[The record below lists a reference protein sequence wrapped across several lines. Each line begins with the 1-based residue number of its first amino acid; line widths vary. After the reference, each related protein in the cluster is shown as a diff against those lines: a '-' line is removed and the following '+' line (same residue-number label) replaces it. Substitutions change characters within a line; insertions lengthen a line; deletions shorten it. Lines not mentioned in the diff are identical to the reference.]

1 MDDDTEDRG
10 ERQRALLEIVRRRAI
25 HRQEELVSR
34 LAERGFEVT
43 QSSVSR
49 DLRQLGVAKVGGR
62 YVAPPRPSEST
73 DELAEI
79 AHALRD
85 AKPAGPN
92 LTVVLTLVGAAQQV
106 GIGLDRANWPGVVG
120 TVAGDDTVFVATAGA
135 REQSRILHRLHA
147 LIAESPAEPP
157 R

>member
-1 MDDDTEDRG
+1 MEEDTEDRG
-10 ERQRALLEIVRRRAI
+10 ERHRALLEIVRRRAI
-25 HRQEELVSR
+25 HRQEELVAR

-62 YVAPPRPSEST
+62 YVAPPRPAESM

-135 REQSRILHRLHA
+135 REQTRLLHRLHA
-147 LIAESPAEPP
+147 LIAEAPAEPP